1 MSGEST
7 YMQGKYNGAGG
18 HVSKKKTKNKS
29 QLRNNRRDERYASD
43 PEAAADDHDGGNLQ
57 VSITKGVAT
66 VDAAS

>member
-29 QLRNNRRDERYASD
+29 QLRNDRGDGRYASD
-43 PEAAADDHDGGNLQ
+43 PEAAALQ
-57 VSITKGVAT
+57 VSITKGVAM